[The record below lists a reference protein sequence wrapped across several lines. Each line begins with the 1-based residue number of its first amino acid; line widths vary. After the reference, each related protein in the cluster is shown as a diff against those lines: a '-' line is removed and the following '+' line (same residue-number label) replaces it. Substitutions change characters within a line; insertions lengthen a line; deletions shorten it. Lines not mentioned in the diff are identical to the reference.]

1 MQRKRSEELY
11 DQAVALIPGGVNSPV
26 RAFLS
31 VGGTPFY
38 VDHAKGPCLFDVDG
52 NSYLDFV
59 SSWGAIMLG
68 HGDEGL
74 IREAQAA
81 VMDGTSFGAC
91 HPYEPVLA
99 AAIVDAFPSME
110 MVRLT
115 NSGTEATMSAIRLVR
130 AFTGRSKIIK
140 FDGCY
145 HGHVDSLLVK
155 AGSGVATLGLP
166 DSAGVQAQDCSSTL
180 SVPYNNPEMVQQAL
194 ELNRAEVAA
203 VIIEPVAGNMGTVLP
218 ARGFLQRLRKL
229 TREHGALLIF
239 DEVITGFRLS
249 YGGAQE
255 LLNIKPDLTCLGKI
269 IGGGLPVGAYGGHHE
284 IMKWVAPEG
293 SVYQAGTLSGNPLA
307 VAAGIAALKA
317 LKQAGSYRKLE
328 SMTAELVAGLQRA
341 AEQAG
346 VPVQI
351 NRIGSM
357 FTVFFTSSPVTNFQT
372 AKTSDTTRYGK
383 FFHSMLQQGV
393 YFPPSQFETCFVS
406 LAHTRSDIR
415 STVNAA
421 REAFR
426 IAATD

>member
-1 MQRKRSEELY
+1 VNRRSKILFSRAQKR
-11 DQAVALIPGGVNSPV
+11 IPGGVNSPV
-26 RAFLS
+26 RAFRS
-31 VGGTPFY
+31 VGGEPRFIRSG
-38 VDHAKGPCLFDVDG
+38 KGSHMTDVDG
-52 NSYLDFV
+52 VSYIDYLG
-59 SSWGAIMLG
+59 SWGPLILG
-68 HGDEGL
+68 HCPAKVQSAL
-74 IREAQAA
+74 RSQISL
-81 VMDGTSFGAC
+81 GTSFGAST
-91 HPYEPVLA
+91 ENEVILA
-99 AAIVDAFPSME
+99 EMIANAVPSIE
-110 MVRLT
+110 KVRLV

-218 ARGFLQRLRKL
+218 TRGFLQRLRKL